1 MFQDNGSIR
10 LARFPA
16 GEGGEKTA
24 AVKPEV
30 TTARLDTNATCQD
43 KFDNFLNKYV
53 ILVKLRIS
61 LFLYLHYHCLN
72 RIKQSYCTVASLRI
86 IFIRPQNL

>member
-16 GEGGEKTA
+16 GEGGEKTT

-30 TTARLDTNATCQD
+30 TTARLDTNATFLD
-43 KFDNFLNKYV
+43 KFDYVFYNYV

-61 LFLYLHYHCLN
+61 LFLYLHYHCLYL
-72 RIKQSYCTVASLRI
+72 IKQSYCTVASLRT